1 MAGRLCADDQRRV
14 PEKREDRGAIGQ
26 IRARDAE
33 GSLPN
38 TANRGTA
45 ADTKASRDDERCHGA
60 TVPLSC

>member
-14 PEKREDRGAIGQ
+14 PEKGEDRGAIGP

-33 GSLPN
+33 GPLPN

-45 ADTKASRDDERCHGA
+45 ADANASRDDERCHGA